1 MNFVIP
7 NFAPAIPEIALLI
20 LASIVL
26 IGDTV
31 WSKRCQNATY
41 YATQL
46 SLIVVGWLIVDSFTA
61 QQVVTFDGSFV
72 RDAMADVLKIFTV
85 LVALGVFLFSKTS
98 MAEKKYGSG
107 EFYVLGLF
115 AILGMFVMIS
125 SYNLITLYLGLEI
138 MSLSLYAIIALHRNS
153 GVAVEAAS
161 KYFVLGALATGMLLY
176 GFSMIYGATGE
187 INFDKIAAVIATGN
201 ADHTVLA
208 FGVVFVV
215 IGLIFKMGGA
225 PFHMWVPDVYHGAP
239 TAVTMLLGT
248 IPKIAAFAMVYR
260 LMVEAMPG
268 LLVDWQQLLIIVSV
282 LSLIVGSIVAIAQ
295 DNLKRMLAYSGIG
308 HVGFI
313 LLGFIAG
320 TFDGYA
326 AAMYYVLVYAITGL
340 VGFGMMIVLGKG
352 SQEFDR
358 IDDFKGLNARNPW
371 LALMMLFA
379 MFSMAGVP
387 PFIGFF
393 AKLLVVEEVV
403 KAGFVWL
410 AIIAVVT
417 AVISAFYY
425 LRLVKVMY
433 FDVPEDSTP
442 IKGVNK
448 ATTWAVSFVA
458 IALLIFGLFPSA
470 FINLCYNAIAITH

>member
-1 MNFVIP
+1 MNFVMP
-7 NFAPAIPEIALLI
+7 NLVPAIPEIVLLI
-20 LASIVL
+20 LTSMIL

-31 WSKRCQNATY
+31 WRQRCEHATY
-41 YATQL
+41 FATQL
-46 SLIVVGWLIVDSFTA
+46 SLLIVGWLIVDSFTTH
-61 QQVVTFDGSFV
+61 QIVTFDGSFV
-72 RDAMADVLKIFTV
+72 RDAVADVLKIFVV
-85 LVALGVFLFSKTS
+85 LIALGVFLFAKTS

-125 SYNLITLYLGLEI
+125 AYNLITLYLGLEI

-176 GFSMIYGATGE
+176 GFSMIYGATAH
-187 INFDKIAAVIATGN
+187 INFNQIAQVVSSGQ
-201 ADHTVLA
+201 ADQTVLA
-208 FGVVFVV
+208 FGLVFVV

-225 PFHMWVPDVYHGAP
+225 PFHMWVPDVYQGAP
-239 TAVTMLLGT
+239 TAVTLLLGT

-260 LMVEAMPG
+260 LMAEATPG
-268 LLVDWQQLLIIVSV
+268 LLKDWQQLLIIVSV
-282 LSLIVGSIVAIAQ
+282 LSLVVGSFVAIVQ

-320 TFDGYA
+320 TYDGLA
-326 AAMYYVLVYAITGL
+326 SAMYYVIVYAVTGL

-352 SQEFDR
+352 QREFDR

-393 AKLLVVEEVV
+393 AKLLVIEEVV

-410 AIIAVVT
+410 AVVAVIT

-425 LRLVKVMY
+425 LRVVKVMY
-433 FDVPEDSTP
+433 FDVPEDSMP
-442 IKGVNK
+442 IEGVSK
-448 ATTWAVSFVA
+448 VSTWTVSFVA

-470 FINLCYNAIAITH
+470 LINLCYNAVAITH